1 MSLNII
7 FMGTPE
13 FAVPILKS
21 LHASKHNLLCV
32 YTQPPKKKARGQK
45 ILSSPIYQLAKKL
58 KISVRSPLNLNEDTE
73 YDFIKKINPS
83 IVVVVAY
90 GQIIPKKFLDLSGV
104 IFLNIHAS
112 ILPKWRG
119 AAPIQRAIMNLD
131 NESGISIMKIVP
143 KLDSGPV
150 MMKSK
155 LTISKDTNCDELSK
169 NLSELGARLILDSLN
184 LIQNDKAIFVDQN
197 EEEASYAKKIKKTE
211 SKLNWEN
218 PAKKII
224 AKINALYPNPGSWLE
239 YKGSRIKVIKA
250 LEVKLN
256 GKPGEILNKNF
267 TIACSENAIQILK
280 LQKEG
285 KREMK
290 TSEFLKGNNLEVGI
304 KIS

>member
-1 MSLNII
+1 
-7 FMGTPE
+7 MGTPE

-21 LHASKHNLLCV
+21 LHDSKHKLLCV

-90 GQIIPKKFLDLSGV
+90 GQIIPKKFLDLSGI

-155 LTISKDTNCDELSK
+155 LTISKDTNYDELSK
-169 NLSELGARLILDSLN
+169 KLSELGARLILDSLN
-184 LIQNDKAIFVDQN
+184 LIQNDKAIFIDQN
-197 EEEASYAKKIKKTE
+197 EKEASYAKKIKKIE

-239 YKGSRIKVIKA
+239 YKGSRIKVIRA

-285 KREMK
+285 KKEMK